1 MGLKGG
7 ILIDAD
13 SGPPRYVCTLMLCW
27 YLSPTPNFFS
37 NWLWPYCE
45 VTLVLKTSPLRS
57 RYAGSLIENYTA
69 FEAMM
74 KEEVLMSKNEDYYV
88 YLYSMFCIR
97 TKKVLLHTVQ
107 CRILAFLKRILQLTI
122 SAAQC

>member
-1 MGLKGG
+1 M
-7 ILIDAD
+7 
-13 SGPPRYVCTLMLCW
+13 
-27 YLSPTPNFFS
+27 
-37 NWLWPYCE
+37 
-45 VTLVLKTSPLRS
+45 TLVLKTSPLRS

-97 TKKVLLHTVQ
+97 TKKSTFTHSAVQ
-107 CRILAFLKRILQLTI
+107 NFGLYEKNSPIDHFSSSMLKFSCFFR
-122 SAAQC
+122 

>member
-1 MGLKGG
+1 M
-7 ILIDAD
+7 
-13 SGPPRYVCTLMLCW
+13 
-27 YLSPTPNFFS
+27 
-37 NWLWPYCE
+37 
-45 VTLVLKTSPLRS
+45 
-57 RYAGSLIENYTA
+57 ENYTA

-107 CRILAFLKRILQLTI
+107 NFGLFEKNSPMT
-122 SAAQC
+122 

>member
-1 MGLKGG
+1 M
-7 ILIDAD
+7 
-13 SGPPRYVCTLMLCW
+13 
-27 YLSPTPNFFS
+27 
-37 NWLWPYCE
+37 
-45 VTLVLKTSPLRS
+45 TLVLKTSPLRS

-97 TKKVLLHTVQ
+97 TKKRTFTHSAVQNFVLFENNSPIDH
-107 CRILAFLKRILQLTI
+107 FSSSMLKFSCFFR
-122 SAAQC
+122 